1 MIRNHT
7 FNKTG
12 VERCASSPGVVFAI
26 KKSSILVFFPPGLFF
41 KNLCSGDGV
50 AVNKGAAIDV
60 GGESVKFNLFL
71 GLVRVGSSSLAIP
84 FGLANF
90 EIDLGFAIPRSI
102 FVIIVSGRNCA
113 QIVISGNLRSFYLN
127 QTMDKSIY
135 LAYMMHFI
143 LSSKKSIKYILKAFS
158 FELLSGAK

>member
-12 VERCASSPGVVFAI
+12 VERCASSPGVVFAS

-50 AVNKGAAIDV
+50 AVNKGAAIDE

-71 GLVRVGSSSLAIP
+71 GLVRVGSRSLAIP
-84 FGLANF
+84 FGLANLEM
-90 EIDLGFAIPRSI
+90 EIDLGFAIPRRT
-102 FVIIVSGRNCA
+102 FVIVIVSVRNCA
-113 QIVISGNLRSFYLN
+113 QIVISGNLKRVS
-127 QTMDKSIY
+127 TSIKRWIRPFIWHIY
-135 LAYMMHFI
+135 VMHFI
-143 LSSKKSIKYILKAFS
+143 LS
-158 FELLSGAK
+158 